1 MRMSAMRKTS
11 ELIFN
16 SSGIVH
22 LREQTHISRNT
33 ARGILSRAVERGEL
47 VQLFR
52 GTYVDARIWPSNSDF
67 PRGILA
73 IKAELI
79 RARIQCIA
87 ISQAHPDRALTGIA
101 AALIHG
107 LPLLDI
113 PQTLTLSSSV
123 KSGSSTLTTH
133 HGLQFH
139 QNYLALP
146 PSATTTI
153 DGARVTTLARTVVDI
168 AAAQPRV
175 DDATRRKP
183 EVFRRFAEA
192 IALADGALRGSVGTL
207 GSTGMQ
213 PQQALPWPEAPPRF
227 EPPNWDIEQEFP
239 QLAAPRHVAISSTDF
254 LPHVHDQRG
263 RVRGPRML
271 EVLMVASPWSE
282 SAFESV
288 TKTLLVELK
297 LSFVQQPRI
306 VDEAGVFVTR
316 VDFLLPAHGIII
328 ECDGRMKYE
337 PAQSRMQSTVQS
349 ETRAGAGQ
357 HHAGTASI
365 WHDRRRDYQL
375 TNLGYAIIHLTWDAI
390 FDGSAAGMIRKALAA
405 STTPRGRWFDA
416 ITALPKGAYK
426 FSFSG

>member
-1 MRMSAMRKTS
+1 M
-11 ELIFN
+11 
-16 SSGIVH
+16 
-22 LREQTHISRNT
+22 
-33 ARGILSRAVERGEL
+33 
-47 VQLFR
+47 
-52 GTYVDARIWPSNSDF
+52 
-67 PRGILA
+67 
-73 IKAELI
+73 
-79 RARIQCIA
+79 
-87 ISQAHPDRALTGIA
+87 
-101 AALIHG
+101 
-107 LPLLDI
+107 
-113 PQTLTLSSSV
+113 
-123 KSGSSTLTTH
+123 
-133 HGLQFH
+133 
-139 QNYLALP
+139 
-146 PSATTTI
+146 
-153 DGARVTTLARTVVDI
+153 VDI

-183 EVFRRFAEA
+183 KVFRRFAEA

-213 PQQALPWPEAPPRF
+213 PQQALLWPEAPPRF
-227 EPPNWDIEQEFP
+227 EPSSWGIEQEFP
-239 QLAAPRHVAISSTDF
+239 QLAAPRNVAISSTDF

-263 RVRGPRML
+263 RVRGARMV
-271 EVLMVASPWSE
+271 EVLIVASAWSE

-288 TKTLLVELK
+288 TKALLMELK

-306 VDEAGVFVTR
+306 VDESGVFVAR

-328 ECDGRMKYE
+328 ECDGRMKYD
-337 PAQSRMQSTVQS
+337 PAQSTAQSRTQSKMQS
-349 ETRAGAGQ
+349 EARAGAGQ
-357 HHAGTASI
+357 QHASTANI